1 IALFYSIWF
10 LIKDYIKID
19 KLNIVVPLIL
29 VLMLCL
35 FYFPTMSEIF
45 HTIGFGGFS
54 IIAGFVVIPL
64 IVGSLLVNDSVDA
77 FKTYKKELLKF
88 IYCVI

>member
-1 IALFYSIWF
+1 
-10 LIKDYIKID
+10 
-19 KLNIVVPLIL
+19 
-29 VLMLCL
+29 
-35 FYFPTMSEIF
+35 MSEIF